1 VTLRSRLGL
10 PPDTPNP
17 LVVAVVAYL
26 AHLLF
31 APFVFSSELFVFIFF
46 VAFFIALGRHD
57 IRMSF
62 HILYVP
68 LILYGIASSISAIA
82 AARSIHMWGD
92 SVIWG
97 KMFLFPA
104 TLILFRAVPRA
115 HTLATRVFLF
125 FGFGTGVVVIFQY
138 YALGLRDLEHRV
150 TWPASHV
157 MTLSGMLVAASVFAL
172 ALWLHDLRNPYLA
185 ATTILSSFGVLITFT
200 RSAWVGWVAAV
211 LVLILIKRPRAVA
224 WAVPVAL
231 VALSFA
237 PLPFFDRLISSFDT
251 RQSSNLDR
259 IRMFE
264 AGVEIIKDNPV
275 LGVGPANIKEVYPLY
290 RKHDAPRFRIPHL
303 HNNFVQLWAERGVMA
318 VVAYGMLIV
327 LFVGICL
334 DRRRP
339 GGWPG
344 GVPPPM
350 GAETAPGQPARTPA
364 VQFADAGLAVVVA
377 LTAAGLFE
385 FNFGDTEVFWLLLD
399 VFALVIFALERSQ
412 PPNELPLQRVAGGG
426 P

>member
-1 VTLRSRLGL
+1 VLSPTRLGL
-10 PPDTPNP
+10 PPETPPP
-17 LVVAVVAYL
+17 LVICVVAYL
-26 AHLLF
+26 GHLLL
-31 APFVFSSELFVFIFF
+31 APFVASSQLLVLIFY
-46 VAFFIALGRHD
+46 VAFFIALSRHD
-57 IRMSF
+57 IRLTF
-62 HILYVP
+62 HVLWFP
-68 LILYGIASSISAIA
+68 LILYGIASTASALA
-82 AARSIHMWGD
+82 AERSIHMWGD

-104 TLILFRAVPRA
+104 ALMLFRTVPRS
-115 HTLATRVFLF
+115 HTLAMRVFLF

-157 MTLSGMLVAASVFAL
+157 MTLSGMLVAAAVFAL

-185 ATTILSSFGVLITFT
+185 VTAIVSSFGVLITFT
-200 RSAWVGWVAAV
+200 RSAWLGWIAAA
-211 LVLILIKRPRAVA
+211 LVLMVMKRPRAVA

-231 VALSFA
+231 LAVSLA
-237 PLPFFDRLISSFDT
+237 PAQFFDRMVSSFDT

-264 AGVEIIKDNPV
+264 AGVEIIKDYPV

-290 RKHDAPRFRIPHL
+290 RRHDAPRFRIPHL
-303 HNNFVQLWAERGVMA
+303 HNNVVQLWAERGVLA
-318 VVAYGMLIV
+318 VVAYAMLIG
-327 LFVGICL
+327 LFVAECLRSRASPYASAGI
-334 DRRRP
+334 
-339 GGWPG
+339 
-344 GVPPPM
+344 
-350 GAETAPGQPARTPA
+350 A
-364 VQFADAGLAVVVA
+364 VAVA

-399 VFALVIFALERSQ
+399 VFALVVFALERPQ
-412 PPNELPLQRVAGGG
+412 PSNEPAAAGVPAGG

>member
-1 VTLRSRLGL
+1 MSLAQRLRL
-10 PPDTPNP
+10 PENTPKP
-17 LVVAVVAYL
+17 LVVATVAYL
-26 AHLLF
+26 GHLLL
-31 APFVFSSELFVFIFF
+31 APFAASTQLLVLIFYI
-46 VAFFIALGRHD
+46 AFFIALGRRD
-57 IRMSF
+57 VRLSF
-62 HILYVP
+62 HILWFP
-68 LILYGIASSISAIA
+68 LILYGIASSISALA
-82 AARSIHMWGD
+82 AERSSHMWAD
-92 SVIWG
+92 SVVWG

-104 TLILFRAVPRA
+104 ALILFRTVPRS

-125 FGFGTGVVVIFQY
+125 FGFGTGLVVIFQY

-185 ATTILSSFGVLITFT
+185 VTTLVSSFGILITFT
-200 RSAWVGWVAAV
+200 RSAWIGWVAAV
-211 LVLILIKRPRAVA
+211 LVLILMKRPRAVA

-237 PLPFFDRLISSFDT
+237 PLPFFGRLISSFDM

-259 IRMFE
+259 IRMLE
-264 AGVEIIKDNPV
+264 AGAEIIKDYPV

-303 HNNFVQLWAERGVMA
+303 HNNIVQLWAERGVLA
-318 VVAYGMLIV
+318 VIAYVMLIG
-327 LFVGICL
+327 LFVMECL
-334 DRRRP
+334 RCSGGRSRP
-339 GGWPG
+339 PAPEAGAATRAFAEA
-344 GVPPPM
+344 GV
-350 GAETAPGQPARTPA
+350 
-364 VQFADAGLAVVVA
+364 AVVVA

-399 VFALVIFALERSQ
+399 VLALVVFRLERPERSNEPAAGRV
-412 PPNELPLQRVAGGG
+412 PPASVTFP